1 LKPPVSATLL
11 RNNLQSASV
20 ASDVVSAE
28 EEGTRPTDESLSDKP
43 HLLVVDDDRE
53 IRDLVCRLLQ
63 KHGFW
68 VEAARDAGAMDAILA
83 VARIDLVILD
93 VMLPGK
99 SGLDICRDLR
109 ARSPVSI
116 LMLTAMGDETDRIV
130 GLEMGADDYLA
141 KPFNPRELLA
151 RIRAILRRVNI
162 QAAASAGPQSAAA
175 KRLCFAGWQLD
186 LGRRRLEAPDGVI
199 VDLTTGEYEL
209 LMAFAERPQRVLTR
223 NQLLDL
229 ARGRDATPFDRSID
243 VQVSRIRRKIESDPK
258 TPSMIITVRGDGYMF
273 TPEVEVA

>member
-1 LKPPVSATLL
+1 
-11 RNNLQSASV
+11 
-20 ASDVVSAE
+20 
-28 EEGTRPTDESLSDKP
+28 
-43 HLLVVDDDRE
+43 LVVDDDRE

-63 KHGFW
+63 KHGYK
-68 VEAARDAGAMDAILA
+68 VETARDANAMDAILA
-83 VARIDLVILD
+83 VTRIDLVILD

-99 SGLDICRDLR
+99 SGLDICRELR
-109 ARSPVSI
+109 AKSPVSI

-151 RIRAILRRVNI
+151 RIRAILRRVN
-162 QAAASAGPQSAAA
+162 AAAVTGPLAQAA
-175 KRLCFAGWQLD
+175 KRLHFAGWQLD

-209 LMAFAERPQRVLTR
+209 LIAFAERPQRVLTR

-243 VQVSRIRRKIESDPK
+243 VQVSRIRRKIEADPRA
-258 TPSMIITVRGDGYMF
+258 PEMIITVRGDGYMF
-273 TPEVEVA
+273 TPEVQVA

>member
-1 LKPPVSATLL
+1 M
-11 RNNLQSASV
+11 
-20 ASDVVSAE
+20 
-28 EEGTRPTDESLSDKP
+28 
-43 HLLVVDDDRE
+43 VVDDDRE
-53 IRDLVCRLLQ
+53 IRDLVSRLLQ
-63 KHGFW
+63 KHGYK
-68 VEAARDAGAMDAILA
+68 VETARDAGAMDAILA
-83 VARIDLVILD
+83 GSRIDLVILD
-93 VMLPGK
+93 IMLPGR
-99 SGLDICRDLR
+99 SGLDICRELR
-109 ARSPVSI
+109 AKSPISI

-151 RIRAILRRVNI
+151 RIRAILRRVN
-162 QAAASAGPQSAAA
+162 AAAATSPHAAAA
-175 KRLCFAGWQLD
+175 KRLRFAGWLLD

-209 LMAFAERPQRVLTR
+209 LMAFAERPQRVLSR

-243 VQVSRIRRKIESDPK
+243 VQVSRIRRKIETDPR

-273 TPEVEVA
+273 TPEVDVA

>member
-1 LKPPVSATLL
+1 MITL
-11 RNNLQSASV
+11 RET
-20 ASDVVSAE
+20 SD
-28 EEGTRPTDESLSDKP
+28 
-43 HLLVVDDDRE
+43 HDRE
-53 IRDLVCRLLQ
+53 IRDLVSRLLQ
-63 KHGFW
+63 KHGYK
-68 VEAARDAGAMDAILA
+68 VETARDAQAMDAILA
-83 VARIDLVILD
+83 GSRIDLVILD
-93 VMLPGK
+93 IMLPGR
-99 SGLDICRDLR
+99 SGLDICRELR
-109 ARSPVSI
+109 AKSPVSI

-151 RIRAILRRVNI
+151 RIRAILRRVN
-162 QAAASAGPQSAAA
+162 AAAAVGPLTAAA
-175 KRLCFAGWQLD
+175 KRLRFAGWLLD

-243 VQVSRIRRKIESDPK
+243 VQVSRIRRKIEADPRS
-258 TPSMIITVRGDGYMF
+258 PSMIVTVRGDGYMF
-273 TPEVEVA
+273 TPEVDVA

>member
-1 LKPPVSATLL
+1 MND
-11 RNNLQSASV
+11 R
-20 ASDVVSAE
+20 
-28 EEGTRPTDESLSDKP
+28 P
-43 HLLVVDDDRE
+43 HLLIVDDDRE
-53 IRDLVCRLLQ
+53 IRDLIARLLQ
-63 KHGFW
+63 KHDYK
-68 VEAARDAGAMDAILA
+68 VETARDANAMDAILA
-83 VARIDLVILD
+83 VTRVDLVILD

-109 ARSPVSI
+109 ARSPVPI

-151 RIRAILRRVNI
+151 RIRAILRRVHAP
-162 QAAASAGPQSAAA
+162 AAAGPLQPAA
-175 KRLCFAGWQLD
+175 KRLSFAGWQLD

-209 LMAFAERPQRVLTR
+209 LIAFAERPQRVLTR

-243 VQVSRIRRKIESDPK
+243 VQVSRIRRKIESDPRA
-258 TPSMIITVRGDGYMF
+258 PEMIITVRGDGYMF
-273 TPEVEVA
+273 TPEVQVA

>member
-1 LKPPVSATLL
+1 M
-11 RNNLQSASV
+11 
-20 ASDVVSAE
+20 
-28 EEGTRPTDESLSDKP
+28 
-43 HLLVVDDDRE
+43 VVDDDRE
-53 IRDLVCRLLQ
+53 IRDLVSRLLQ
-63 KHGFW
+63 KHGYK
-68 VEAARDAGAMDAILA
+68 VETARDAQAMDVILGA
-83 VARIDLVILD
+83 SRIDLIILD
-93 VMLPGK
+93 IMLPGR

-109 ARSPVSI
+109 AKSPVSI

-151 RIRAILRRVNI
+151 RIRAILRRVN
-162 QAAASAGPQSAAA
+162 AAAAVGPLTAAA
-175 KRLCFAGWQLD
+175 KRLRFAGWLLD

-243 VQVSRIRRKIESDPK
+243 VQVSRIRRKIEADPRS
-258 TPSMIITVRGDGYMF
+258 PSMIVTVRGDGYMF
-273 TPEVEVA
+273 TPEVDVA